1 MSINSSNLIKHLVIS
16 LSVPLMG
23 FGAVALFFKAI
34 NILPMHHLIVALLIL
49 VCYLL
54 FLYAFS
60 FNLYENYKYLN
71 KQLITGAVCNIVALV
86 LPYFLFVFL
95 KRSIQLD
102 YTLIGFC
109 VGFFVYILLTV
120 RSLVIKAY

>member
-1 MSINSSNLIKHLVIS
+1 MNINSSNLIKHLVIT

-23 FGAVALFFKAI
+23 FGAVALFFKATSV
-34 NILPMHHLIVALLIL
+34 LPMHHLIVALLIL

-60 FNLYENYKYLN
+60 FSYYEDYKYLN
-71 KQLITGAVCNIVALV
+71 KQLITGAVCNIVALA

-109 VGFFVYILLTV
+109 VGFFGYILSTA
-120 RSLVIKAY
+120 RSLVIKSY